1 MSKVLITGHGRSG
14 TGYTTQLLQ
23 AVGLDVGHEAI
34 GLDGAVSWPHIADGE
49 LSWVG
54 RVDSS
59 DFDRVI
65 HQVRHPLK
73 VVSSAQTMRDESF
86 EYMFRHIGHPG
97 GSRGLRWYMW
107 AWLYWNEYVE
117 RFASWRF
124 QVEQIDEAWSGI
136 CVDFGLS
143 PDTLMSDVPGDANS
157 REHGQYTWGDLKAED
172 EALFRAI
179 LAKARDYGYQI
190 EVPFVSVCMMGAQD
204 GDIEYLP
211 RCLESVSD
219 LADQLVFLNT
229 ESNREKDFPADLLR
243 QYGAEVYEHPWEHDF
258 SLHRN
263 QSLSY
268 CRGDWVFLIDCDE
281 ELLGDV
287 EAFKLFLAELPE
299 HVVCVKILLADIQ
312 GGKEAMRFNTA
323 KCFRRGYV
331 HYRSIVHNQPVIHG
345 AGINCTDVYLQHYGY
360 DLTLEGK
367 QAKDKRT
374 GDLLRKR
381 LKDDP
386 EDYQAHFYLAQSAG
400 QNGDSSACLY
410 HSLEYIN
417 NRAKVVGWNSSI
429 WATAAQ
435 AAANLNNLEQAKDL
449 ICRGLEDIP
458 GDLDLNWMAAKFA
471 VQVGD
476 VKMLM
481 QHGQQYLET
490 YNAYQFDPSIQK
502 ERFTYS
508 TKPEDLASVLFHLGY
523 VYAQKARN
531 HFCKLKECLPDDAD
545 RIIENAK
552 KEIGVDF
559 DAV

>member
-1 MSKVLITGHGRSG
+1 MNKVLITGHGRSG
-14 TGYTTQLLQ
+14 TGYITKLLQ
-23 AVGLDVGHEAI
+23 SAGLDVGHEAI
-34 GLDGAVSWPHIADGE
+34 GFDGAVSWPHIADGE
-49 LSWVG
+49 ISWIG

-73 VVSSAQTMRDESF
+73 VISSAQTMRDESF

-97 GSRGLRWYMW
+97 GGRGLRWYMW
-107 AWLYWNEYVE
+107 SWLYWNEVAE
-117 RFASWRF
+117 QFASWRY
-124 QVEQIDEAWSGI
+124 QVESISEAWPGL
-136 CVDFGLS
+136 CAEFGLS
-143 PDTLMSDVPGDANS
+143 IETPIPEVQENENS
-157 REHGQYTWGDLKAED
+157 RNHGQYTWGDLKAED
-172 EALFRAI
+172 EDLFRAI

-190 EVPFVSVCMMGAQD
+190 DLPSVSVCMMGAQD
-204 GDIEYLP
+204 GDVEYLP
-211 RCLESVSD
+211 QCLESVSD

-229 ESNREKDFPADLLR
+229 KSNREKGFPADLLK
-243 QYGAEVYEHPWEHDF
+243 QHGAEVHEHSWENDF

-281 ELLGDV
+281 ELFGDS

-299 HVVCVKILLADIQ
+299 HVVCVKVLLADIQ

-345 AGINCTDVYLQHYGY
+345 AGINCADVYLQHYGY
-360 DLTLEGK
+360 DLTAEGK

-374 GDLLRKR
+374 GDLLKKR
-381 LKDDP
+381 LEDDP
-386 EDYQAHFYLAQSAG
+386 EDYQAHFYLSQSAG
-400 QNGDSSACLY
+400 QNGDAETCLY
-410 HSLEYIN
+410 HAMQYIE
-417 NRAKVVGWNSSI
+417 NRGKVAGWNNSI

-435 AAANLNNLEQAKDL
+435 AAANMGDIGKAKEIIFQGLNE
-449 ICRGLEDIP
+449 IP
-458 GDLDLNWMAAKFA
+458 KDLDLNWMAAKYA
-471 VQVGD
+471 VQTSD

-490 YNAYQFDPSIQK
+490 YHAYQHDPSIQK

-508 TKPEDLASVLFHLGY
+508 TKAEDLASVLFHLGY